1 MPLNISKVGKVLK
14 TLNRLNTPTEFNA
27 TLPVKIEI
35 KKEINPITYLIK
47 LGNRETETK
56 SYIPLEVGKKYLAQ
70 IKEFKNRI
78 QITNL
83 KELPKLMEILEKT
96 NIPEGFKHY
105 NKKEI
110 LKHLSISKDK
120 NEFMFFA
127 NLLLAL
133 EKEIYHLSI
142 KENNKKSLMQYKY
155 TKNKVSFY
163 SVFSNLGEIE
173 GEIFSYKAVIISPYK
188 NVIELIKH
196 HKKEIE
202 LEIKTIL
209 KEPKPLY
216 EFKNSLLDLKV

>member
-27 TLPVKIEI
+27 TLPVKVEI

-70 IKEFKNRI
+70 IKEFKNKI

-83 KELPKLMEILEKT
+83 KELPKLMEILENT
-96 NIPEGFKHY
+96 DIPEGFKHY
-105 NKKEI
+105 NKEEI
-110 LKHLSISKDK
+110 LKHLSTSKDK

-127 NLLLAL
+127 NFLLAL
-133 EKEIYHLSI
+133 EKKIYHLTI
-142 KENNKKSLMQYKY
+142 REKKKKSLMQYKY
-155 TKNKVSFY
+155 FKNKVSFY
-163 SVFSNLGEIE
+163 SVFSHLGEIE
-173 GEIFSYKAVIISPYK
+173 GEIYPYKAVLKSPYE
-188 NVIELIKH
+188 NVIQLIEYY
-196 HKKEIE
+196 KKEID
-202 LEIKTIL
+202 LEIETIL